1 MRVRKIKDLQ
11 LLSAIGFTGK
21 VVGGLHLQ
29 QDRGLVY
36 PVGVGVGVWD
46 RVGGR
51 HALLHAHTRPV
62 TALAVS
68 SSGQIIVSAQ
78 DSDPGCQKIEHE
90 AMDTNLRNS
99 YLGETWVNT
108 GSGET
113 WVNTGLGESWVNT
126 GLGETWVNTGL
137 EETWARV
144 VVWQYEARREY
155 GSHSLHREEV
165 AAVAVTAGEEYVAS
179 LGGVLDGYLVIWHLP
194 TRRPLCSV
202 VAAEA
207 GLGTATHLCTAPR
220 TPTLMVVGGTRTL
233 RAWSLNSH
241 TNRLTP
247 TPISLGLLER
257 NYTCLQVE
265 AREELLYAGTTSGD
279 VVKVRL
285 NMSAG
290 EEPLTTRVHNRAPEP
305 LTIARSL

>member
-78 DSDPGCQKIEHE
+78 DSDPGCQ
-90 AMDTNLRNS
+90 
-99 YLGETWVNT
+99 
-108 GSGET
+108 
-113 WVNTGLGESWVNT
+113 
-126 GLGETWVNTGL
+126 
-137 EETWARV
+137 ARV

-233 RAWSLNSH
+233 RAWSLNPH